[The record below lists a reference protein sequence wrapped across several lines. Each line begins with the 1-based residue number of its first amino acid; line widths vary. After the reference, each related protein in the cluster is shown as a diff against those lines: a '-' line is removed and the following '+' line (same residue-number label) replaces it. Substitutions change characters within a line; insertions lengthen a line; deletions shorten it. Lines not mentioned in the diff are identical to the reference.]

1 MASSSR
7 NPAIAWSQKSEMPST
22 SRATLI
28 VPSSSAPI
36 AAPTALPLPPK
47 IATPPTTTE
56 AITISEKLVP
66 PALVLIVWYW
76 AAHSTPPTPAM
87 PAAQREGGEHPP
99 GHGNAGQ
106 PGAIRIRPDRVELP
120 AGPERPQ
127 VVRPDPDHGGHRDR
141 EPRNPEDGRVGDVD
155 ESGGQRRSDD
165 LVAADDQDVDALDDV
180 EGGQRDHE
188 AGHPPERHHQPV
200 SRAERQPDARARPGT
215 RRGSGYRARARTSRP
230 TGTRTAPALT
240 GPRGPRSL

>member
-28 VPSSSAPI
+28 VPSSRAPI

-76 AAHSTPPTPAM
+76 AAHSTPPTPAIPPHKVKAVNTRLATGT
-87 PAAQREGGEHPP
+87 PA
-99 GHGNAGQ
+99 
-106 PGAIRIRPDRVELP
+106 
-120 AGPERPQ
+120 
-127 VVRPDPDHGGHRDR
+127 
-141 EPRNPEDGRVGDVD
+141 
-155 ESGGQRRSDD
+155 
-165 LVAADDQDVDALDDV
+165 
-180 EGGQRDHE
+180 
-188 AGHPPERHHQPV
+188 
-200 SRAERQPDARARPGT
+200 SRAP
-215 RRGSGYRARARTSRP
+215 SGFDPIA
-230 TGTRTAPALT
+230 
-240 GPRGPRSL
+240 